1 MVISVRL
8 DSPFYPNEHRPWAMV
23 NPRLAAIRIVL
34 VEPAGPL
41 NVGSVARVMANMGL
55 SQLVLVNPQCD
66 PDGEEAQRMA
76 VHAGD
81 LLRAA
86 TTVATLPEALAGCRR
101 AIATTA
107 RTRTLGPPLE
117 SPEAVLPWLVTPTG
131 SPTALIFGPED
142 RGLSN
147 QELNYAQRWLGIPS
161 DPAYASLNLAQ
172 AVAVCTYE
180 LARVVRPRS
189 PSAPSGLDAAPPSD
203 GTAAPPSP
211 PPDPKSPIAPPL
223 PISPSP
229 HLPPSQTAPL
239 DQMEGFYGQMEALL
253 LQIGYLYPHTCAS
266 RMEKLRHFFNRSA
279 PTEQELAMLRGLL
292 RQMNWA
298 LGDAAQSPQAF
309 QPSQGEPD

>member
-1 MVISVRL
+1 MVISIRL
-8 DSPFYPNEHRPWAMV
+8 DSPFYPSEHYPWAMV

-41 NVGSVARVMANMGL
+41 NIGSVARIMANMGL
-55 SQLVLVNPQCD
+55 SHLVLVNPQCD
-66 PDGEEAQRMA
+66 PGGEEAQRMA

-86 TTVATLPEALAGCRR
+86 TIVATLPEALVGCRR

-117 SPEAVLPWLVTPTG
+117 APETVLPWLIAPTG
-131 SPTALIFGPED
+131 EPSALIFGPED

-172 AVAVCTYE
+172 AVAVCAYE

-189 PSAPSGLDAAPPSD
+189 PSTPSVSNAAPPSD
-203 GTAAPPSP
+203 GTAATPH
-211 PPDPKSPIAPPL
+211 L

-229 HLPPSQTAPL
+229 PPPNAQTAPL
-239 DQMEGFYGQMEALL
+239 DQMEGFYGQMESLL

-266 RMEKLRHFFNRSA
+266 RMEKLRHFFNRAA
-279 PTEQELAMLRGLL
+279 PTEQELAMLRGIL

-298 LGDAAQSPQAF
+298 LGHTAQSPQVF
-309 QPSQGEPD
+309 QPSQEEPE